1 MTAPT
6 PVAVAP
12 NFHLPGAPAGRLLV
26 ADGASWRPL
35 SEGEWPAPVPPGGS
49 VLLFALPGHLR
60 ESLWGVLERGGAA
73 EDFDAF
79 ALEARRFLAFKEL
92 PPPEHAVFELV
103 LHGAGG
109 KVEPRGLWAVVN
121 LGDEPVVVGLPG
133 LRVRLAA
140 GEGARLPKGVAAELV
155 PPEGDA
161 PDVLLLVRRPAT

>member
-26 ADGASWRPL
+26 ADGAGWRPP
-35 SEGEWPAPVPPGGS
+35 SEAELTAPVPSADS

-60 ESLWGVLERGGAA
+60 ESLWGLLERGGAA
-73 EDFDAF
+73 EDFGAV
-79 ALEARRFLAFKEL
+79 ASEVGRFLAFKEL
-92 PPPEHAVFELV
+92 SPPEGAVLELV

-109 KVEPRGLWAVVN
+109 KVEPRGLWAAVN

-133 LRVRLAA
+133 LRVRLGA
-140 GEGARLPKGVAAELV
+140 GEAARLPMGVAAELI
-155 PPEGDA
+155 PPEGEA